1 MKKTL
6 LLLTSF
12 MVMLCLHSNAQL
24 RLQAKAV
31 PAKKINLHQN
41 RHTGFGS
48 QNINGAC
55 DTVNLLTAD
64 NWSQYYYENP
74 NGGYTFGVGKNSG
87 FSIIEDANVFTASG
101 ANSNYI
107 SGASVYFAYA
117 NSNKSEDL
125 DKDLILKV
133 YDDNSGYPGNL
144 LGSTS
149 VKLSQVHQD
158 VLNDELTKF
167 MFTAPIEVPASK
179 VFYISID
186 HSNFTWG
193 GGTRDSLAIITS
205 ADDETAGAAYQLFL
219 DNSTTHWQ
227 AVNETYA
234 GNNGG
239 LDVSLFVFPYLSN
252 TPDGC
257 GIVLPVSILNFGG
270 FIKDN
275 VVYLNWS
282 TAMENNNKGF
292 YVERSKDAQNFSNIG
307 FVAGTGNST
316 QIKQYTFRDISV
328 KDMHATTTYYRLK
341 QVDMDGKYS
350 YSKVLALNLKNLVQW
365 RLYPN
370 PVKDMA
376 IVELNLSSPS
386 AVTVRVFAQDGRVV
400 TNADKGILPAG
411 TQQVFINMQSL
422 AKGAYTIR
430 VKAGAD
436 TYSRII
442 VKE

>member
-6 LLLTSF
+6 LLLTTFVIIFCWQSK
-12 MVMLCLHSNAQL
+12 AQL
-24 RLQAKAV
+24 RLQTKAI
-31 PAKKINLHQN
+31 PTKRINLQQN
-41 RHTGFGS
+41 QHTGFGS
-48 QNINGAC
+48 QNTNAAC
-55 DTVNLLTAD
+55 DTLNLLAAN
-64 NWSQYYYENP
+64 NWSQYYYEDP

-87 FSIIEDANVFTASG
+87 FSITEDANVFTASG

-125 DKDLILKV
+125 NKDLILKV

-149 VKLSQVHQD
+149 IKLSQAHQD
-158 VLNDELTKF
+158 VLNDALTTFKF
-167 MFTAPIEVPASK
+167 ATPIAVPASK

-186 HSNFTWG
+186 HSNFSWG
-193 GGTRDSLAIITS
+193 SGTRDSIAIIAN

-219 DNSTTHWQ
+219 DNSSSHWQ

-239 LDVSLFVFPYLSN
+239 LDVSLFIFPYLSN

-275 VVYLNWS
+275 AAYLNWS

-292 YVERSKDAQNFSNIG
+292 YIERSKDAQNFSNIG
-307 FVAGTGNST
+307 FVAGAGNSS
-316 QIKQYTFRDISV
+316 QIRRYAFQDISV
-328 KDMHATTTYYRLK
+328 KDMLATTTYYRLK
-341 QVDMDGKYS
+341 QMDLDGKFS
-350 YSKVLALNLKNLVQW
+350 YSKVLALNLKNVAQW
-365 RLYPN
+365 RLFPN

-376 IVELNLSSPS
+376 TVELNLTTSS
-386 AVTVRVFAQDGRVV
+386 AVTVMVFAQDGRVV
-400 TNADKGILPAG
+400 ANTDKGILTAG

-422 AKGAYTIR
+422 AKGAYTVR
-430 VKAGAD
+430 VKAGSD
-436 TYSRII
+436 TYSKII